1 MLIVASGM
9 VFVLLFA
16 AVPSHAVVLSGVVTD
31 QTDHPLSGV
40 WVTAKNLDRK
50 MAVSVLTDP
59 RGRYRIQS
67 LFPGTYRLRVHA
79 IGYEPLEVEDL
90 TLAEQGASRAFRLS
104 QTTDIGA
111 QMPAD
116 AWLGSL
122 PQGEYKAN
130 FVVGCTIC
138 HAFGTPVTHR
148 PRSADEWVGVI
159 ERMRHKI
166 DVYSVIPNFDEHELA
181 LWLVGNGF
189 GPDSKPRHFI
199 APPPP
204 AGIAARVVV
213 TEYDIGKPNTWAH
226 DMAVEPSTGM
236 AWVGDYFNDVLVR
249 VDPTNGVQKI
259 YPVPVKNSGVHTLQ
273 FDRQGTLWMTLQLS
287 DMVVSFDPKT
297 AHFRVYKGF
306 RKGSLI
312 HSFAYDPFGY
322 IQYDAHGR
330 IWMSEFGG
338 NAVASLEPKSG
349 QIKEYD
355 TAHRGHPYGIALDQK
370 GRIWYTDYSGNWLG
384 MIDPESGHATDQAMP
399 HKNSGP
405 HRMTIDA
412 HDRLWIPESGYGR
425 LAMYDIA
432 KKTFVEYNLPD
443 PDTFPYSLR
452 VDGATGAVWI
462 CGDGADSLYR
472 FDPTT
477 RKFTTVR
484 LPAQDSY
491 TRMVSLDYASGDVW
505 TAISSFPNSHTSH
518 PEHGELVRVHIPGH
532 PGGSEQAVAQ

>member
-1 MLIVASGM
+1 MLKPSRMLIVASSM
-9 VFVLLFA
+9 VLALLFTV
-16 AVPSHAVVLSGVVTD
+16 VPSHAVVLSGVVTD
-31 QTDHPLSGV
+31 QTAHPVPGV
-40 WVTAKNLDRK
+40 WVSAKNLDRK

-59 RGRYRIQS
+59 HGKYRIRS
-67 LFPGTYRLRVHA
+67 LFPGTYRVRAHA
-79 IGYEPLEVEDL
+79 IGYAPVEVDDFAL
-90 TLAEQGASRAFRLS
+90 TERNASRNFRLS
-104 QTTDIGA
+104 PATDIGE

-116 AWLGSL
+116 AWLASL
-122 PQGEYKAN
+122 PPGEFKAS

-148 PRSADEWVGVI
+148 PRTSAEWVTTI

-166 DVYSVIPNFDEHELA
+166 DVYSVIPNFNDQELA
-181 LWLVGNGF
+181 QWLVANGF
-189 GPDSKPRHFI
+189 GPDSKPRHFA

-204 AGIAARVVV
+204 TGVAARVMV

-236 AWVGDYFNDVLVR
+236 AWVGDYFNDDLIR
-249 VDPTNGVQKI
+249 VDPTNGEQKI
-259 YPVPVKNSGVHTLQ
+259 YAIPVKNSGVHTLH
-273 FDRQGTLWMTLQLS
+273 FDHHGTLWMTLQLA
-287 DMVVSFDPKT
+287 DMVVSFDPNT

-322 IQYDAHGR
+322 IQYDAHGQ

-349 QIKEYD
+349 LVKEYD
-355 TAHRGHPYGIALDQK
+355 TAHKGHPYGIALDQK
-370 GRIWYTDYSGNWLG
+370 GRVWYTDYSGNWLG
-384 MIDPESGHATDQAMP
+384 MIDPESGHATDQAMQ
-399 HKNSGP
+399 HRNSGP

-452 VDGATGAVWI
+452 VNGATGDVWV

-472 FDPTT
+472 FDPATK
-477 RKFTTVR
+477 KFTTFR
-484 LPAQDSY
+484 LPSQDSY
-491 TRMVSLDYASGDVW
+491 TRMIAFDYASGDVW
-505 TAISSFPNSHTSH
+505 TTISSFPNSHTSH
-518 PEHGELVRVHIPGH
+518 PYHGELVRLHMPYE
-532 PGGSEQAVAQ
+532 GGSE